1 MINKKVESVKTL
13 LDANKMKYQIIGE
26 GDKVIKQ
33 TPSKDTTITNK
44 DVIYL
49 ITNDEKL
56 SVPNLKG
63 TSSKVAKE
71 VNKNSSLISILY
83 SSIALL

>member
-1 MINKKVESVKTL
+1 MYL
-13 LDANKMKYQIIGE
+13 YQIIGE

-71 VNKNSSLISILY
+71 LLEKLGIKVKLDGLLY
-83 SSIALL
+83 VYNL